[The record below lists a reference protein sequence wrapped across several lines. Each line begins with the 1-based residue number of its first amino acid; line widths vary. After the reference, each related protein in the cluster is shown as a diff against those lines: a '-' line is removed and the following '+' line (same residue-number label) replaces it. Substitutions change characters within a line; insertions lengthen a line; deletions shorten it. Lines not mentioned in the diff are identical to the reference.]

1 MLTKKGFLHMKK
13 VLLLLFIFL
22 FNMNASESSFSFDY
36 FIKKLTTEQKIEVPT
51 YVGLISIENDL
62 ESARTILNA
71 LLQLNADP
79 KIKGILLHI
88 NCFGGHFGTTQAI
101 FNEIKKIKKT
111 KPVIV
116 IIENYC
122 YSCAYYLAT
131 AADFIFALPSSE
143 VGCLG
148 VIRTIRQYKDLK
160 FNENGVSGTMEAIVI
175 TSGSYKG
182 SSCRYV
188 PLSDEHREY
197 MQQNSIKIYKQCITD
212 VAQARGLSLED
223 EKIWA
228 DGKEFVGTEA
238 LELGLIDAL
247 GGFTDALEK
256 MKELLEQR
264 GIKVEGNLELFEI
277 TL

>member
-1 MLTKKGFLHMKK
+1 M
-13 VLLLLFIFL
+13 FL
-22 FNMNASESSFSFDY
+22 FNMHASESIFSFDY
-36 FIKKLTTEQKIEVPT
+36 FIKKVTTNTEEKVSPA
-51 YVGLISIENDL
+51 YVGLMSIENDL
-62 ESARTILNA
+62 ESARTIIQG
-71 LLQLNADP
+71 LLQLHADP
-79 KIKGILLHI
+79 KIKGILIHI
-88 NCFGGHFGTTQAI
+88 NCFGGNFGTTQAV
-101 FNEIKKIKKT
+101 FNEIKKIKKS

-116 IIENYC
+116 IVENYC

-148 VIRTIRQYKDLK
+148 VIRTMRQYKDLK
-160 FNENGVSGTMEAIVI
+160 FNENGVSGTMETIVI
-175 TSGSYKG
+175 TSGSYKN

-197 MQQNSIKIYKQCITD
+197 MQQNSAKIYKQCITD

-256 MKELLEQR
+256 MKDLLEQR
-264 GIKVEGNLELFEI
+264 GIRVEGNLEIVEI
-277 TL
+277 TIL